1 METTY
6 NEPASPLAVGI
17 DIDGCLYDF
26 VGAVRRYRVQV
37 YGLDQATMPPA
48 RQWAFFTDWGMS
60 LQEFLA
66 DVHAG
71 VEAGVIFGEGDP
83 LPGVVDALGALAGAG
98 HSLHLVTDRG
108 SWGSP
113 GRALELTHAWLEAH
127 GVPFDTLTIA
137 ADKTTVPCQ
146 VFIEDRPENFTAL
159 RQAGVDA
166 YLRSWP
172 YNEHVPTPPGRR
184 VADLTQFAR
193 AVTGVTVPA

>member
-1 METTY
+1 MTPCPGSWT
-6 NEPASPLAVGI
+6 P
-17 DIDGCLYDF
+17 
-26 VGAVRRYRVQV
+26 
-37 YGLDQATMPPA
+37 
-48 RQWAFFTDWGMS
+48 WG
-60 LQEFLA
+60 
-66 DVHAG
+66 
-71 VEAGVIFGEGDP
+71 P
-83 LPGVVDALGALAGAG
+83 WPGRGTPCTW
-98 HSLHLVTDRG
+98 VTDRG